1 MLKRSTGRLSF
12 PETDAEDQT
21 TKTIS
26 WTKSWLPAP
35 GAHFLKFVQRHALE
49 TFPHIHAS
57 LKRSTLPG
65 VVEFN
70 LHNADRAPS
79 LLFDMLFTRIFDSKN
94 IYVDLTCVFTRA
106 CGWSFSYYNLS
117 VLPSQ
122 PSVYRSNIR
131 EGFRIDRIGWNGD
144 V

>member
-1 MLKRSTGRLSF
+1 MAFCLQ
-12 PETDAEDQT
+12 E
-21 TKTIS
+21 
-26 WTKSWLPAP
+26 
-35 GAHFLKFVQRHALE
+35 AHFLKFVERHVLE

-57 LKRSTLPG
+57 LKKSTLPG

-79 LLFDMLFTRIFDSKN
+79 LLFDMLFTRISNSKN

-122 PSVYRSNIR
+122 PSVKY
-131 EGFRIDRIGWNGD
+131 
-144 V
+144 